1 MYGCY
6 ILPRMEPDAVVGT
19 DLDADGEVM
28 GAVEGGQT
36 EQFVLAD
43 VTRDDAFVTLP
54 LADAAS
60 LPAWR

>member
-1 MYGCY
+1 
-6 ILPRMEPDAVVGT
+6 MEPDAVVGT